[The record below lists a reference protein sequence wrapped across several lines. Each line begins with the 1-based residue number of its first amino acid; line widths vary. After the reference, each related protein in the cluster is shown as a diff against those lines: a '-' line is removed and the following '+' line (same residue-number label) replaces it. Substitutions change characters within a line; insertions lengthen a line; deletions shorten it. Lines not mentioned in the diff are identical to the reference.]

1 MIDPVAVPKECSCGL
16 TQDGGCYKDNHSC
29 VYECPSGYQFA
40 SSDPCS
46 YGYSDRMEA
55 TCSTCGDTWS
65 NRCYKCK
72 TGGGSKCPE
81 KICNIVGGTVYED
94 GTCSNEKCRNYYV
107 YGCCEETCTSQNNG
121 EYIETSYGDFCTWN
135 ISWECLCGGEL

>member
-65 NRCYKCK
+65 KRCYKCYA

-81 KICNIVGGTVYED
+81 KICNIVGGTIYED
-94 GTCSNEKCRNYYV
+94 GTCSNSKCRRYATTFDCDCSCKDFGGEWIDTNYGY
-107 YGCCEETCTSQNNG
+107 
-121 EYIETSYGDFCTWN
+121 FCTYDLSN
-135 ISWECLCGGEL
+135 VACGCEL